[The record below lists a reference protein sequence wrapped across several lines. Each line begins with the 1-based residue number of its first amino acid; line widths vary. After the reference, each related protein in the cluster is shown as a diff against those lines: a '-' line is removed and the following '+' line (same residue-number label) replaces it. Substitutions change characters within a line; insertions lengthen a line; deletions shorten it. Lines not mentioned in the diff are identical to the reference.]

1 MNIDFVN
8 LTLLLAITH
17 AKTKCVTVLVTD
29 DVNFYLI
36 GDRRQKGGLVFWCL
50 LDCPWYKIFENYCLN
65 FHSLCLHET

>member
-36 GDRRQKGGLVFWCL
+36 GGKRKKGGLVFF
-50 LDCPWYKIFENYCLN
+50 DLN
-65 FHSLCLHET
+65 FHSLRLHNV